1 MDPATT
7 VAVFS
12 FAGVVVT
19 VIGGA
24 VVAIYTNR
32 SEKKTTAES
41 AVETTLRER
50 ITLRDEQIADL
61 KADVKRAEDDRASA
75 EERLQVKVIENREL
89 RRRVRELEERLG
101 DEH

>member
-19 VIGGA
+19 VLGGA

-32 SEKKTTAES
+32 SEKKTTAET
-41 AVETTLRER
+41 AMEKTLRER
-50 ITLRDEQIADL
+50 IILRDEQIEDL
-61 KADVKRAEDDRASA
+61 KADVREAEDAKA
-75 EERLQVKVIENREL
+75 VTEEKLSVKIIENREL
-89 RRRVRELEERLG
+89 KRQIRELEERLH